1 MAKVLLNYVVTG
13 IPELDQALNDIGDR
27 VVMRQVVRGPAVA
40 ALAPTNAAIKM
51 NSRRTHPLS
60 MQRDPVSQA
69 LVRAGRTPNRRIGPM
84 ARYVKVRPIS
94 ARAQSIGARVSYDT
108 KVFPGFVVYGKSTG
122 KRAFYP
128 AAQEYGAAANP
139 RIKPK
144 RQMARAVESTQAQVM
159 SIFRRKFRTSYE
171 TRTARLMKRRGL
183 NVTVS

>member
-1 MAKVLLNYVVTG
+1 MSKNLLTYVVTG
-13 IPELDQALNDIGDR
+13 IPELDQALSDIGDR

-40 ALAPTNAAIKM
+40 ALAPTSSAIKM

-60 MQRDPVSQA
+60 MQRSPITQA

-84 ARYVKVRPIS
+84 ARYLRTKSIS
-94 ARAQSIGARVSYDT
+94 ARAQSIGARISYDT
-108 KVFPGFVVYGKSTG
+108 QIFPGFVVYGKSTG

-144 RQMARAVESTQAQVM
+144 RQMGRAVESTQSQVL
-159 SIFRRKFRTSYE
+159 SIFRQKFRTSYE
-171 TRTARLMKRRGL
+171 TRTARLMKRRGV
-183 NVTVS
+183 NVTIS